1 MRHSALATKLAVAR
15 LAGRVVQA
23 KVRKHGRPF
32 VVAHHITNRCMCKCA
47 SCLWRNNDWQ
57 DVPTEEVK
65 RFYDEARAE
74 GFVAA
79 AITGGEPFL
88 RKDLGELVHHMKRLR
103 MSVLLFTTGN
113 FLEKRMDDVLPWLD
127 VLILSVDS
135 AKAERHDELRGL
147 KGLFDRL
154 IRGARL
160 ARARYPGLKIH
171 LNTCIQMGIEEEIDD
186 LIALAEELGVHIS
199 FDVIT
204 EYRHS
209 DPDAPVKTD
218 VGVSPKVLRQ
228 VCAYLLWRKR
238 HGAPILNSET
248 YFEYFVRGR
257 PGYRCHMPKVL
268 MYVDGQGNIEDCLN
282 VGHPIASYRQTP
294 LAEIM
299 ALPRFRQLRS
309 DAEDCCSCS
318 SPTMVDLSNAWER
331 PGLVF
336 ARGGISLG

>member
-1 MRHSALATKLAVAR
+1 
-15 LAGRVVQA
+15 
-23 KVRKHGRPF
+23 
-32 VVAHHITNRCMCKCA
+32 
-47 SCLWRNNDWQ
+47 
-57 DVPTEEVK
+57 
-65 RFYDEARAE
+65 
-74 GFVAA
+74 
-79 AITGGEPFL
+79 
-88 RKDLGELVHHMKRLR
+88 
-103 MSVLLFTTGN
+103 
-113 FLEKRMDDVLPWLD
+113 
-127 VLILSVDS
+127 LSVDS
-135 AKAERHDELRGL
+135 AKAERHAELRGL

-186 LIALAEELGVHIS
+186 LIALAEEFGVHIS

>member
-15 LAGRVVQA
+15 LAGRIVQA
-23 KVRKHGRPF
+23 KVRKDGRPF
-32 VVAHHITNRCMCKCA
+32 VVAHHITNRCMCRCA
-47 SCLWRNNDWQ
+47 SCLWRRNDWQ

-88 RKDLGELVHHMKRLR
+88 RKDLGEIVGHMKRLR

-113 FLEKRMDDVLPWLD
+113 FLEKRMDDVLPWVD
-127 VLILSVDS
+127 VLILSIDS
-135 AKAERHDELRGL
+135 AKAERHDEIRGL

-154 IRGARL
+154 VRGARL

-171 LNTCIQMGIEEEIDD
+171 LNTCIQVGIEDEVDD

-218 VGVSPKVLRQ
+218 AGMSPQALRQ

-238 HGAPILNSET
+238 EGAPILNSET
-248 YFEYFVRGR
+248 YFEYFVRGSL
-257 PGYRCHMPKVL
+257 GYRCHMPKVL
-268 MYVDGQGNIEDCLN
+268 MYVDGQGSIEDCLDLSN
-282 VGHPIASYRQTP
+282 PIANYRDTP

-299 ALPRFRQLRS
+299 ALPRFRQLRT
-309 DAEDCCSCS
+309 DAEHCCSCS

-331 PGLVF
+331 PRLVF